1 MLCVCVH
8 FKDLHNK
15 FFKKKKNPRG
25 KEGERESEIS
35 RHVSCPN
42 GFLKM
47 MVY

>member
-25 KEGERESEIS
+25 KEGERE
-35 RHVSCPN
+35 RFP
-42 GFLKM
+42 GMFPALTDF
-47 MVY
+47 